1 MGSPRDLYDTIVVAS
16 GGPAITADGDANEF
30 DRLNGGNPVHDLVVV
45 ADVAVGMAGTDSA
58 AITLK
63 HGDSTDSMS
72 AVESTQVQGDGAASE
87 DGQYVLGYLGDK
99 RFVTAA
105 VDVTGSASVTV
116 TYVAGNPRDT
126 VR

>member
-16 GGPAITADGDANEF
+16 GGTAITADGDAEEF

-45 ADVAVGMAGTDSA
+45 ADVTTDGTSSA

-63 HGDSTDSMS
+63 HGDLTASMS

>member
-1 MGSPRDLYDTIVVAS
+1 MGSPRDLYNTIVVAS
-16 GGPAITADGDANEF
+16 GGSAITADGDADEF

-45 ADVAVGMAGTDSA
+45 ADVTGITGSDSA
-58 AITLK
+58 VITLK
-63 HGDSTDSMS
+63 HGDSTASMS
-72 AVESTQVQGDGAASE
+72 AVASTQVQGDGAASE
-87 DGQYVLGYLGDK
+87 NGQYVLGYLGDK

>member
-1 MGSPRDLYDTIVVAS
+1 MGSPRDLYNTIVVAS
-16 GGPAITADGDANEF
+16 GGSAITTDGDADEF

-45 ADVAVGMAGTDSA
+45 ADVTTTGTASA
-58 AITLK
+58 TITLK
-63 HGDSTDSMS
+63 HGDSTASMS
-72 AVESTQVQGDGAASE
+72 AVQSTEVQGDGTASE
-87 DGQYVLGYLGDK
+87 NGQYVLGYLGDK

>member
-1 MGSPRDLYDTIVVAS
+1 MGSPRDLYNTIVVAS
-16 GGPAITADGDANEF
+16 GGSVITTDGDADEF

-45 ADVAVGMAGTDSA
+45 ADVTTAGTASA
-58 AITLK
+58 TITRK
-63 HGDSTDSMS
+63 HGDSTASMS
-72 AVESTQVQGDGAASE
+72 AVESTQVQGDGAATD

-105 VDVTGSASVTV
+105 VDVSGTVSVTV
-116 TYVAGNPRDT
+116 TYVAGNPRST